1 MLFFSWLLKAR
12 KKRRA
17 VTEEGESKNGVDPG
31 VERLIRAFSHT
42 ESRLPIRSPTACS
55 SAPLQEV
62 RHQSTSELHE
72 KSPLRGQSHSAHP
85 LVLRFYFEHELPTDH
100 SRIFFTECSFTYITW
115 SLFLHEVQSAKSVRS
130 GLIIAA
136 ETRNCIKFLSPAP
149 CACFR
154 SLKKRTANLDIHT
167 YIHTWI
173 FTELL
178 LW

>member
-1 MLFFSWLLKAR
+1 MLVFSWLLKAR

-115 SLFLHEVQSAKSVRS
+115 SLFYMRFRVRDRS
-130 GLIIAA
+130 DLGSLSQQRLEIAF
-136 ETRNCIKFLSPAP
+136 NFS
-149 CACFR
+149 
-154 SLKKRTANLDIHT
+154 
-167 YIHTWI
+167 
-173 FTELL
+173 LL
-178 LW
+178 LHALVWEVWKNAQLI